1 MDKVRLG
8 FIGCGGRASLLQAN
22 IPQVEALDFVATCDL
37 AATWRQG
44 DLGRSYGR
52 PGCLQELRHFAAALA
67 AGEQPRSSLSDSL
80 LNMGILE
87 AIVESDASGAPVA
100 LAG

>member
-37 AATWRQG
+37 
-44 DLGRSYGR
+44 DRSYGR
-52 PGCLQELRHFAAALA
+52 PGCLQEPRHFAAALA